1 MSNSNI
7 GSFSQSY
14 VDELNQ
20 QIVGNGEKWGN
31 GTEEKIKDLFA
42 EPSQYFH
49 NGKYYNS
56 IRAAYQ
62 DLLCMSFSI
71 LGIEMTQLPKTTFS
85 SYTF

>member
-1 MSNSNI
+1 MLMSSTSKSLEM
-7 GSFSQSY
+7 GETEEM
-14 VDELNQ
+14 EL
-20 QIVGNGEKWGN
+20 
-31 GTEEKIKDLFA
+31 EEKIKDLFA

-56 IRAAYQ
+56 IRIAYQ
-62 DLLCMSFSI
+62 YLLCMGFSI

>member
-1 MSNSNI
+1 MLMSSNSKLLEI
-7 GSFSQSY
+7 GKNEEM
-14 VDELNQ
+14 EL
-20 QIVGNGEKWGN
+20 
-31 GTEEKIKDLFA
+31 EEKIKDLFA

>member
-14 VDELNQ
+14 VDELKQ
-20 QIVGNGEKWGN
+20 QIIGNWEKWGN
-31 GTEEKIKDLFA
+31 GTWRENKGSFA

-49 NGKYYNS
+49 NGKCYNS

-62 DLLCMSFSI
+62 DLLCIGFSI
-71 LGIEMTQLPKTTFS
+71 FGIEMTQLPKTTFS
-85 SYTF
+85 NYSF

>member
-1 MSNSNI
+1 MLMSSTSKSLEMGKNEEM
-7 GSFSQSY
+7 
-14 VDELNQ
+14 EL
-20 QIVGNGEKWGN
+20 
-31 GTEEKIKDLFA
+31 EEKIKDLFA

-62 DLLCMSFSI
+62 YLLCMGFSI
-71 LGIEMTQLPKTTFS
+71 LVIEMTQLPKTTFS